1 MEGRFKL
8 AGPAPAGACSWA
20 APAPWPMKR
29 DVPRGGEPMNSRKRV
44 HVLVS
49 ILVACAAAV
58 LATGS
63 ARAQVSPGEITNPK
77 LKAVEQEYLPQLRS
91 LQHAIGE
98 ARFPLPFILTRYVG
112 KDPDRQASLD
122 TRGLEFVYFQNQM
135 LLKTSGFYSAA
146 YNSDDLTAN
155 QRAGRTVQEV
165 VIPILRLMVQQV
177 PPDMECDGI
186 GFEIAYHVRAARRN
200 SDFEGREI
208 LAVVLDRADAFAL
221 AAESG
226 NAQRQAILNRS
237 TVYLDGEPLGLALG
251 QRDALE
257 LEALGRLGSGER
269 EQATISPAS
278 TFRAW
283 FAGDKPRF
291 APAASSAPSHDA
303 PARSSVAGVTNP
315 VAPPPEAKTS
325 ATPADPKA
333 PATAADVEKLQ
344 AQFQPQLDALVKEE
358 GANLSLV
365 NYAPPSFAVYHKQS
379 VLQFTLRNPLAFDS
393 NSSSIYKRAAQ
404 SFDLFLAPK
413 LKAFL
418 AKLPADLPVEALDFS
433 ILNRLGNQ
441 KDSSEAVEFV
451 CPLGAVRSFADDQIT
466 SQELIDRSVVLSNG
480 VRINLHLELV
490 E

>member
-1 MEGRFKL
+1 
-8 AGPAPAGACSWA
+8 
-20 APAPWPMKR
+20 
-29 DVPRGGEPMNSRKRV
+29 MNSRKRV

-49 ILVACAAAV
+49 ILAACAAAI
-58 LATGS
+58 LAAGS
-63 ARAQVSPGEITNPK
+63 ARAQVSPGEIANPN
-77 LKAVEQEYLPQLRS
+77 LKAAEQEYLPQLRS

-122 TRGLEFVYFQNQM
+122 TRGLEFVYFQNRM

-146 YNSDDLTAN
+146 YNSDELTAN

-221 AAESG
+221 AAESA

-257 LEALGRLGSGER
+257 LEALGRPGSGER
-269 EQATISPAS
+269 EQAAVSPTS

-291 APAASSAPSHDA
+291 ASAASPVPSSAPSHDV
-303 PARSSVAGVTNP
+303 PARSSVAGSANTA
-315 VAPPPEAKTS
+315 APA
-325 ATPADPKA
+325 ADAKA
-333 PATAADVEKLQ
+333 PATPADVEKLQ

-365 NYAPPSFAVYHKQS
+365 SYAPPSFAVYHKQA

-413 LKAFL
+413 LKAFV
-418 AKLPADLPVEALDFS
+418 ATLPADLPVEALDFS